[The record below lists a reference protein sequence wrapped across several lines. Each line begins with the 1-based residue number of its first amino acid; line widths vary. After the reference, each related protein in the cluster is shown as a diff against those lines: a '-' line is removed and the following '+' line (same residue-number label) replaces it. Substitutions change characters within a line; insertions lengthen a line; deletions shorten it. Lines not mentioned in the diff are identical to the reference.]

1 MLGERKEGRNILHYL
16 VTSQYPQ
23 KKKKKPPKNQ
33 VQSGWWLRTERKAD
47 EVMGQESFLGS
58 DIPSH
63 VDRMLKQWTPS
74 CESLTAP
81 NLGFTLCIAMYV
93 AAESY

>member
-1 MLGERKEGRNILHYL
+1 M
-16 VTSQYPQ
+16 
-23 KKKKKPPKNQ
+23 KK
-33 VQSGWWLRTERKAD
+33 KAD

-63 VDRMLKQWTPS
+63 VDRMLKQWTSS

-81 NLGFTLCIAMYV
+81 NLGFTLCIAMYI